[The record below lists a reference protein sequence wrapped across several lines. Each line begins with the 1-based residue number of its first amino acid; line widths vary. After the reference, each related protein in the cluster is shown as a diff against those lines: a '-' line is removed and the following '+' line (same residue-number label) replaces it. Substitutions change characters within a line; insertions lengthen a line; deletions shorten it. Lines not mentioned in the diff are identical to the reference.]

1 MRDKLG
7 LDNQYPAPDSFCRTE
22 HIIIF
27 FCSLVLKDSVYGF
40 IRELIQEGKHAWFVN
55 EEGRFLIKWDKAVK
69 RYLKYRATKNPKF
82 RKKRNLC
89 KASNALRAALL
100 HHYKKD
106 GAKEF
111 TESRRLGGKTKV
123 IERQFQMPSGV
134 FSSLFRSSVELSEN
148 HEPASGDQVI

>member
-1 MRDKLG
+1 MHGLLMR
-7 LDNQYPAPDSFCRTE
+7 R
-22 HIIIF
+22 
-27 FCSLVLKDSVYGF
+27 VGF
-40 IRELIQEGKHAWFVN
+40 LS
-55 EEGRFLIKWDKAVK
+55 KWDKAVK

-100 HHYKKD
+100 HHYKKG

-111 TESRRLGGKTKV
+111 AESRRLGGKTKV
-123 IERQFQMPSGV
+123 IESQFQMPSGV

>member
-1 MRDKLG
+1 MYL
-7 LDNQYPAPDSFCRTE
+7 
-22 HIIIF
+22 
-27 FCSLVLKDSVYGF
+27 F
-40 IRELIQEGKHAWFVN
+40 IRELIQEGHAWFVN

-111 TESRRLGGKTKV
+111 AESRRLGGKTKV